1 MIKRFC
7 DVCGAEIEG
16 YRGRFYLEPP
26 QYRPALAVVT
36 DDDVADVCQPCFD
49 ALSAALDAR
58 RATARAERGTR

>member
-7 DVCGAEIEG
+7 DVCGTEIEG

-36 DDDVADVCQPCFD
+36 DDDVADICQSCYD
-49 ALSAALDAR
+49 ALVAALDAR
-58 RATARAERGTR
+58 REAARSGRGAR